1 MTTRKITSFISSENR
16 QPNEAIYN
24 FSVDYPDG
32 ILTCK
37 DNETM
42 ELNVLSFDMPNT
54 MYNINSTNDH
64 FQITLDNADNRSI
77 HLKHGNYS
85 VKTLLKEFQE
95 KNLEIIK
102 EINFLTK
109 KNDFL
114 SVNINKDYLD
124 EIYRDYFV
132 LGKKGE
138 KIYIINQK

>member
-1 MTTRKITSFISSENR
+1 MSNLVNSISEKKFFFIM
-16 QPNEAIYN
+16 ILIILYIVYN
-24 FSVDYPDG
+24 FFGGDRGLIEYFKKK
-32 ILTCK
+32 I
-37 DNETM
+37 
-42 ELNVLSFDMPNT
+42 
-54 MYNINSTNDH
+54 
-64 FQITLDNADNRSI
+64 
-77 HLKHGNYS
+77 
-85 VKTLLKEFQE
+85 LLKEFQE
-95 KNLEIIK
+95 KNLEIKK

>member
-1 MTTRKITSFISSENR
+1 MSNFVNSISQRKFFFIM
-16 QPNEAIYN
+16 ILIFLYIVFN
-24 FSVDYPDG
+24 FFGGDRGLIEYFKKK
-32 ILTCK
+32 I
-37 DNETM
+37 
-42 ELNVLSFDMPNT
+42 
-54 MYNINSTNDH
+54 
-64 FQITLDNADNRSI
+64 
-77 HLKHGNYS
+77 
-85 VKTLLKEFQE
+85 LLKEFQE
-95 KNLEIIK
+95 KNLEIKK

>member
-1 MTTRKITSFISSENR
+1 MSNLVNSISERKIFLIM
-16 QPNEAIYN
+16 ILIILYIVFN
-24 FSVDYPDG
+24 FFGGDRGLIEYFKKK
-32 ILTCK
+32 I
-37 DNETM
+37 
-42 ELNVLSFDMPNT
+42 
-54 MYNINSTNDH
+54 
-64 FQITLDNADNRSI
+64 
-77 HLKHGNYS
+77 
-85 VKTLLKEFQE
+85 LLKEFQE
-95 KNLEIIK
+95 KNLEIKK

>member
-1 MTTRKITSFISSENR
+1 MSNFVNSISEGKFFFIMILIILYIVFNFFGGDRGLIEYFKKKI
-16 QPNEAIYN
+16 
-24 FSVDYPDG
+24 
-32 ILTCK
+32 
-37 DNETM
+37 
-42 ELNVLSFDMPNT
+42 
-54 MYNINSTNDH
+54 
-64 FQITLDNADNRSI
+64 
-77 HLKHGNYS
+77 
-85 VKTLLKEFQE
+85 LLKEFQE
-95 KNLEIIK
+95 KNLEIKK

>member
-1 MTTRKITSFISSENR
+1 MNNLVNLFSEKKFFFIILLLILYIVFNFFGGDRGFIEYFKKKI
-16 QPNEAIYN
+16 
-24 FSVDYPDG
+24 
-32 ILTCK
+32 
-37 DNETM
+37 
-42 ELNVLSFDMPNT
+42 
-54 MYNINSTNDH
+54 
-64 FQITLDNADNRSI
+64 
-77 HLKHGNYS
+77 
-85 VKTLLKEFQE
+85 LLKEFQE
-95 KNLEIIK
+95 KNLEITK

>member
-1 MTTRKITSFISSENR
+1 MSNLVNLISERKFFFIM
-16 QPNEAIYN
+16 ILIILYFVFN
-24 FSVDYPDG
+24 FFGGDRGLIEYFKKK
-32 ILTCK
+32 I
-37 DNETM
+37 
-42 ELNVLSFDMPNT
+42 
-54 MYNINSTNDH
+54 
-64 FQITLDNADNRSI
+64 
-77 HLKHGNYS
+77 
-85 VKTLLKEFQE
+85 LLKEFQE
-95 KNLEIIK
+95 KNSEIIK

>member
-1 MTTRKITSFISSENR
+1 MSNLVNSISEKKFFFIMILIILYIAFNFFGGDRGLIEYFKKKI
-16 QPNEAIYN
+16 
-24 FSVDYPDG
+24 
-32 ILTCK
+32 
-37 DNETM
+37 
-42 ELNVLSFDMPNT
+42 
-54 MYNINSTNDH
+54 
-64 FQITLDNADNRSI
+64 
-77 HLKHGNYS
+77 
-85 VKTLLKEFQE
+85 LLKEFQE
-95 KNLEIIK
+95 KNLEIKK

>member
-1 MTTRKITSFISSENR
+1 MSNLVNSISERKFFFIM
-16 QPNEAIYN
+16 ILIILYIIFN
-24 FSVDYPDG
+24 FFGGDRGLIEYFKKK
-32 ILTCK
+32 I
-37 DNETM
+37 
-42 ELNVLSFDMPNT
+42 
-54 MYNINSTNDH
+54 
-64 FQITLDNADNRSI
+64 
-77 HLKHGNYS
+77 
-85 VKTLLKEFQE
+85 LLKEFQE
-95 KNLEIIK
+95 KNLEIKK

>member
-1 MTTRKITSFISSENR
+1 MILYIVFNFFGGDRGLIEYFKKKI
-16 QPNEAIYN
+16 
-24 FSVDYPDG
+24 
-32 ILTCK
+32 L
-37 DNETM
+37 
-42 ELNVLSFDMPNT
+42 LND
-54 MYNINSTNDH
+54 
-64 FQITLDNADNRSI
+64 
-77 HLKHGNYS
+77 
-85 VKTLLKEFQE
+85 FQE
-95 KNLEIIK
+95 KNLEIKK

>member
-1 MTTRKITSFISSENR
+1 MSNLVNSISERKFFFIM
-16 QPNEAIYN
+16 ILIILYIVFN
-24 FSVDYPDG
+24 FFGGDRGLIEYFKKK
-32 ILTCK
+32 I
-37 DNETM
+37 
-42 ELNVLSFDMPNT
+42 
-54 MYNINSTNDH
+54 
-64 FQITLDNADNRSI
+64 
-77 HLKHGNYS
+77 
-85 VKTLLKEFQE
+85 LLKEFQE
-95 KNLEIIK
+95 KNLEITK

>member
-1 MTTRKITSFISSENR
+1 MSNLVNLISEKKFFFIIILIILYIVFNFFGGDRGLIEYFKKKI
-16 QPNEAIYN
+16 
-24 FSVDYPDG
+24 
-32 ILTCK
+32 
-37 DNETM
+37 
-42 ELNVLSFDMPNT
+42 
-54 MYNINSTNDH
+54 
-64 FQITLDNADNRSI
+64 
-77 HLKHGNYS
+77 
-85 VKTLLKEFQE
+85 LLKEFQE
-95 KNLEIIK
+95 KNLEIKK